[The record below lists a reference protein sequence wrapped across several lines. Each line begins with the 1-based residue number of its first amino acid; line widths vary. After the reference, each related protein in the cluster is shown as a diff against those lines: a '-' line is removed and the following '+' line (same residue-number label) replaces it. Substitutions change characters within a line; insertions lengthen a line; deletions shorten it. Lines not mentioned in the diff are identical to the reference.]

1 MAKRPAPPSKATPRG
16 KAAGGRRHIKSVV
29 KVAARSAKASA
40 KSAKSEVKSE
50 VKRSAAQI
58 KAAGARLKQL
68 ERQLK
73 SDAKS
78 VSAYQKRIL
87 KGLREGKTLQQARG
101 HKAKEHVLRREREK
115 AYGLTSYQK
124 GMVKAFAERQAK
136 RMTGADIEQVQAD
149 MLAWASRKG
158 YDDFNRLK
166 LAIKELEKRKRGRLK
181 TKIDKRT
188 GIATVT
194 GDLSARSDNAAFMS
208 EVAEALEI
216 SDMGWLFYH

>member
-1 MAKRPAPPSKATPRG
+1 
-16 KAAGGRRHIKSVV
+16 
-29 KVAARSAKASA
+29 
-40 KSAKSEVKSE
+40 
-50 VKRSAAQI
+50 
-58 KAAGARLKQL
+58 
-68 ERQLK
+68 
-73 SDAKS
+73 
-78 VSAYQKRIL
+78 
-87 KGLREGKTLQQARG
+87 
-101 HKAKEHVLRREREK
+101 
-115 AYGLTSYQK
+115 
-124 GMVKAFAERQAK
+124 
-136 RMTGADIEQVQAD
+136 